1 MFKLPI
7 ITILI
12 IANQPIGIWESMKTA
27 ENKPIA
33 KSSEYLVSAAK
44 SDLEKAKKD
53 WAPSLSLGLTMTR
66 TDSLEGYEP
75 GPLDVNFFGIGENFG
90 NASMTLTYPLYSFG
104 MKKSQINLQE
114 MNYFLA
120 KLDKETTLQQS
131 RLAIANSWL
140 NLWLANKNLL
150 LAEDKLNNSSK
161 ILEDAQARYSVQ
173 LISELELI
181 QFESEF
187 LSSKE
192 NMSQASSLYESAL
205 TLFISMTGMQADIE
219 LAELPQLDKKLLVQ
233 FITDEKNERINVKRA
248 RLNLEISRKSKELL
262 LNRPNLVLRTT
273 ANHPENEQ
281 GFESGDT
288 LRSDI
293 ALNWEFMKPSKT
305 AELKSSDEKIKAA
318 EFVYAQ
324 SLIDEDALI
333 ESSIETIGMYQ
344 SRIENAE
351 YTLELMRRISMS
363 ITEGLAVGTSSYLE
377 WSNAENNYLAA
388 AVNLATIKTNFLK
401 EIFNLGAGNIDSL
414 LKLNQ
419 NN

>member
-219 LAELPQLDKKLLVQ
+219 LAELPQLDKKLLVE

-248 RLNLEISRKSKELL
+248 KLNLEISRKSKELL
-262 LNRPNLVLRTT
+262 FNRPNLVLRTT

>member
-161 ILEDAQARYSVQ
+161 VLEDAQARYSVQ

-262 LNRPNLVLRTT
+262 FNRPNLVLRTT

-281 GFESGDT
+281 GFQFGDT

>member
-161 ILEDAQARYSVQ
+161 VLEDAQARYSVQ

-219 LAELPQLDKKLLVQ
+219 LAELPQLDKKLLVE

-262 LNRPNLVLRTT
+262 FNRPNLVLRTT

>member
-53 WAPSLSLGLTMTR
+53 WFPSLSLGLTMTR

-75 GPLDVNFFGIGENFG
+75 GPLDVNFFGVGENFG

-161 ILEDAQARYSVQ
+161 VLEDAQARYSVQ

-205 TLFISMTGMQADIE
+205 TLFISMTGIQADIE
-219 LAELPQLDKKLLVQ
+219 LAELPQLDKNLLVE

-248 RLNLEISRKSKELL
+248 RLNLEISRKTKELL
-262 LNRPNLVLRTT
+262 FNRPNLILRTT

-324 SLIDEDALI
+324 SVIDENALI

>member
-161 ILEDAQARYSVQ
+161 VLEDAQARYSVQ

-219 LAELPQLDKKLLVQ
+219 LAELPQLDKKLLVE

-248 RLNLEISRKSKELL
+248 KLNLEISRKSKELL
-262 LNRPNLVLRTT
+262 FNRPNLVLRTT

>member
-7 ITILI
+7 ITMLI
-12 IANQPIGIWESMKTA
+12 IANQPIGIWEAMKTA
-27 ENKPIA
+27 EDKPIA
-33 KSSEYLVSAAK
+33 KSSEYLVFAAE

-53 WAPSLSLGLTMTR
+53 WAPFLTLGLTMTR

-104 MKKSQINLQE
+104 IKESQVRLQE
-114 MNYFLA
+114 MNYSLA
-120 KLDKETTLQQS
+120 KLDEKSILQQS

-150 LAEDKLNNSSK
+150 LAERSIDNSLK
-161 ILEDAQARYSVQ
+161 VLEDAQARYSVE

-187 LSSKE
+187 LNSKE
-192 NMSQASSLYESAL
+192 NMSQASSLHESAL
-205 TLFISMTGMQADIE
+205 TLFKAMTGIE
-219 LAELPQLDKKLLVQ
+219 GDVELTELPQIDKDLLIK
-233 FITDEKNERINVKRA
+233 FISDETNERINVKRA
-248 RLNLEISRKSKELL
+248 DLNLKISRRSRELVI
-262 LNRPNLVLRTT
+262 NRPSLIFRTT

-288 LRSDI
+288 LRSDV
-293 ALNWEFMKPSKT
+293 ALSWEFIKPSKT
-305 AELKSSDEKIKAA
+305 AELKSSNEKIKAA
-318 EFVYAQ
+318 ELIYAQ
-324 SLIDEDALI
+324 SVIDEDALV

-351 YTLELMRRISMS
+351 YTLELMRRISIS
-363 ITEGLAVGTSSYLE
+363 ITEGLNVGTSSYLE
-377 WSNAENNYLAA
+377 WSNSENNYLAA
-388 AVNLATIKTNFLK
+388 AVSLATIKTNFLK
-401 EIFNLGAGNIDSL
+401 EIFNLSAGNIDSL

>member
-161 ILEDAQARYSVQ
+161 VLEDAQARYSVQ

-219 LAELPQLDKKLLVQ
+219 LAELPQLDKKLLVE

-262 LNRPNLVLRTT
+262 FNRPNLVLRTT

-344 SRIENAE
+344 SRIEGDPIAE
-351 YTLELMRRISMS
+351 
-363 ITEGLAVGTSSYLE
+363 A
-377 WSNAENNYLAA
+377 AANYL
-388 AVNLATIKTNFLK
+388 
-401 EIFNLGAGNIDSL
+401 
-414 LKLNQ
+414 
-419 NN
+419 

>member
-262 LNRPNLVLRTT
+262 FNRPNLVLRTT

>member
-219 LAELPQLDKKLLVQ
+219 LAELPQLDKNLLVE

-262 LNRPNLVLRTT
+262 FNRPNLVLRTT